1 MLSLAISAM
10 SANLDLWNFYFS
22 DFITHKLKLVDL
34 GHTPQSHTLQGD
46 FAQQILCTYLE
57 ELHVHEAPR
66 RMAQLHCYVGTY
78 QLQLAQMAAILRP
91 LSKIERVRREGE
103 GGGRGERRGGREGG
117 REGGGGKEEEGRE
130 GGGKEEEGREGGRRR
145 EGRRGEG
152 GGGEEGEGGIRGGD

>member
-10 SANLDLWNFYFS
+10 SANLDLWNFYFN

-117 REGGGGKEEEGRE
+117 RRRKGGGGKGGR
-130 GGGKEEEGREGGRRR
+130 EEEGREGGRRR
-145 EGRRGEG
+145 EGRGRRGGRGRDKGWGLRKREG
-152 GGGEEGEGGIRGGD
+152 GGI